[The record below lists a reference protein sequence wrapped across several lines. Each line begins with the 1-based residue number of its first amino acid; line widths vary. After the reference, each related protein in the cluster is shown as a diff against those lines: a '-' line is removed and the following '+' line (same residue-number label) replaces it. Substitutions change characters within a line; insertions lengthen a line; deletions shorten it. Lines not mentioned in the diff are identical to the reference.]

1 MSNYA
6 TAVLAKGQSI
16 VTDKNQQPEQ
26 RRQVPTTFE
35 LALKNQDYS
44 IPDANVLRTSPL
56 RPVEIN
62 YQTNVAAGSATAKAY
77 NHTGSYGDS
86 GKVQLVY
93 IQFVE
98 TFGLPRKIA
107 DNSILT
113 YQNMFN
119 NLYEMKWKNL
129 RTRHDIAALAFLY
142 ANRAQLTNAVMD
154 PQIQSAGFGPL
165 NTGNYGAWN
174 ASNFAIE
181 VNANT
186 QALFIQ
192 RLKTVMQARFFD
204 GELDI
209 VADLQHAAQF
219 DYAGQQGA
227 GNQANTAFQF
237 TGTNIASTQMLID
250 PNYNLGAV
258 LAMPKGLFAGMCWNE
273 ALNRRGVDED
283 AGGAIGI
290 LGTIQ
295 DPMGSGAVADLSM
308 YTQRADTSANTSGGS
323 PQDIVDQWELTLT
336 MAYALPPL
344 SVSGDSVL
352 MEFAQTA

>member
-6 TAVLAKGQSI
+6 TAVLAKGQAI

-26 RRQVPTTFE
+26 RRQMPTVFE
-35 LALKNQDYS
+35 LSLRNQEYS
-44 IPDANVLRTSPL
+44 IPDANELRKSPL

-62 YQTNVAAGSATAKAY
+62 YFTNVAAGSATAKAY

-86 GKVQLVY
+86 GKVSLVY
-93 IQFVE
+93 VQYVE
-98 TFGLPRKIA
+98 TFGIPRKIA
-107 DNSILT
+107 DNSIMT
-113 YQNMFN
+113 YQNIFN
-119 NLYEMKWKNL
+119 NLYEQKWKNL
-129 RTRHDIAALAFLY
+129 RTRHDVAALAFLY
-142 ANRAQLTNAVMD
+142 ANRAQLTNAAMD
-154 PQIQSAGFGPL
+154 PQIQPAGFGPL

-174 ASNFAIE
+174 AANFAIE
-181 VNANT
+181 VNGSSQN
-186 QALFIQ
+186 LFIQ
-192 RLKTVMQARFFD
+192 RVKSVMNSRYFS

-219 DYAGQQGA
+219 DYASQQGA

-237 TGTNIASTQMLID
+237 AGTNIAVTQQLVD
-250 PNYNLGAV
+250 SNYGLGAV

-283 AGGAIGI
+283 PGGAIGI

-295 DPMGSGAVADLSM
+295 DPLGSGAVADLSM
-308 YTQRADTSANTSGGS
+308 YTQRSDTSANTSGGS
-323 PQDIVDQWELTLT
+323 PQDIVDQWELTVT

-344 SVSGDSVL
+344 SVTGDSVL
-352 MEFAQTA
+352 MEFAQTT

>member
-6 TAVLAKGQSI
+6 TAVLAKGQAI
-16 VTDKNQQPEQ
+16 VTERNQQPEQ

-35 LALKNQDYS
+35 LALRNQEYS
-44 IPDANVLRTSPL
+44 IPDANELRKSPL

-62 YQTNVAAGSATAKAY
+62 YQTNVPEGSDTAKAY

-93 IQFVE
+93 IQLVE
-98 TFGLPRKIA
+98 KFGLPRKIA

-129 RTRHDIAALAFLY
+129 RTRHDKAALAFIY
-142 ANRAQLTNAVMD
+142 ANRAQLSNAAMD

-165 NTGNYGAWN
+165 NTGSFGSWN
-174 ASNFAIE
+174 ATNYAIE
-181 VNANT
+181 VNADT

-192 RLKTVMQARFFD
+192 QVKSVMNARFFD

-209 VADLQHAAQF
+209 VADLQQAARF
-219 DYAGQQGA
+219 DFASQQGA
-227 GNQANTAFQF
+227 GNQANTSFQF
-237 TGTNIASTQMLID
+237 AGTNIAKTQMLID
-250 PNYNLGAV
+250 PNYNKGAV
-258 LAMPKGLFAGMCWNE
+258 LAMPKGLLAGMCWNE

-283 AGGAIGI
+283 AGGSIGI
-290 LGTIQ
+290 LGMAQ
-295 DPMGSGAVADLSM
+295 DPLGSGAVADLSM

-344 SVSGDSVL
+344 SVTGDSVL
-352 MEFAQTA
+352 MEFAQVA